1 MAEKP
6 KNGTK
11 NKVLYDYPPVE
22 GKLIQK
28 IKEYTPNNTLV

>member
-6 KNGTK
+6 KNATK

-22 GKLIQK
+22 GKLIQDQRVYP
-28 IKEYTPNNTLV
+28 E